1 MSLIKSYGML
11 QNSIVRAFTV
21 SELLRKNQH
30 GVKLPPTQISVI
42 RLNFDLCKAHI
53 YMCNSFKLCSFLF
66 VIETYKITFLG
77 FAYKAFI
84 LLQKGGEPFTI
95 FLSQHLM
102 WKSTPYF
109 FSLCLCS
116 LCLSLSLCLFL
127 CLSFPLSSKCC
138 KMLTLVCYNCIL
150 YERSFSNNMISFEVI
165 ITILEIPIFY
175 SDAHSHY
182 STITM
187 SDNQVIEKDSITISR
202 KLSTTI
208 ALL

>member
-1 MSLIKSYGML
+1 M
-11 QNSIVRAFTV
+11 F
-21 SELLRKNQH
+21 
-30 GVKLPPTQISVI
+30 
-42 RLNFDLCKAHI
+42 
-53 YMCNSFKLCSFLF
+53 NSFKLCSFLF
-66 VIETYKITFLG
+66 VIETFKITFLG

-84 LLQKGGEPFTI
+84 LLQRGGEPFTI
-95 FLSQHLM
+95 FLSLHLM

-116 LCLSLSLCLFL
+116 LCLSLCLFL
-127 CLSFPLSSKCC
+127 CLYFPLSSKCC
-138 KMLTLVCYNCIL
+138 KKMTLVCYNCIL

-182 STITM
+182 STITV
-187 SDNQVIEKDSITISR
+187 SDNQVIKKDSITISR
-202 KLSTTI
+202 TLPTTM